1 MLDEYIDIIRNED
14 DGEIIRTAIINALNE
29 LQGESTTPIV
39 LLDSYDEFLLLDDE
53 TKNNGTI
60 YMISDI
66 VVIDGDDLYFGTK

>member
-14 DGEIIRTAIINALNE
+14 DGETIRTAIINALNE

-39 LLDSYDEFLLLDDE
+39 LLDSYDEFLTLDDE

-66 VVIDGDDLYFGTK
+66 VVIDGNDLYFGTK